1 MFSRLAGRKVIFI
14 TTKST
19 DYIRNRQEINMLTDS
34 QAILTVIGSTY
45 KHYPARLINVF
56 RRLLFTDLH
65 EYDAIVIGFAP
76 QLIIPLFF
84 RKIRSSGADVIIDFF
99 ISMYDTLCH
108 DRRCFRPQSPIG
120 KFLHK
125 LDTYTLSR
133 AGEVICDT
141 NAHKNYFVEEFHV
154 SPKKCHVLYL
164 EADHSIFYP
173 IETSRPQS
181 LTGKALIL
189 YFGTGLP
196 LQGTDIVLEAY
207 SKLSD
212 YDNIHTIFIGHPV
225 SKREKDIIAS
235 TSNLTH
241 IEWLPQDKL
250 NEYINMA
257 DLCIAGHFNKS
268 IAKAS
273 RTIPGKAYIYDATNK
288 PMILGDNPA
297 NHEQFDP
304 SDKYIYVPMGDAD
317 ALTNTILEY
326 LGYAVLNRDES

>member
-1 MFSRLAGRKVIFI
+1 MFSELSGRKVLFI

-19 DYIRNRQEINMLTDS
+19 DYIRNRQEINMLTES
-34 QAILTVIGSTY
+34 QATLTVIGSTY
-45 KHYPARLINVF
+45 KHYPARLIHVF

-76 QLIIPLFF
+76 QLLIPLLF

-108 DRRCFRPQSPIG
+108 DRQYFNPQSLLG
-120 KFLHK
+120 KVLHK
-125 LDTYTLSR
+125 IDTYTLSC
-133 AGEVICDT
+133 ADEVICDT
-141 NAHKNYFVEEFHV
+141 NAHKSFFVEEFHV
-154 SPKKCHVLYL
+154 SANKCRILYL
-164 EADHSIFYP
+164 EADHSMFYP
-173 IETSRPQS
+173 IKTSRPQY
-181 LTGKALIL
+181 LTGKSLVL

-207 SKLSD
+207 SKLRD
-212 YDNIHTIFIGHPV
+212 YNNIHTMFIGHPR

-326 LGYAVLNRDES
+326 FGYAVLKRGES

>member
-1 MFSRLAGRKVIFI
+1 MFSELSGRKVLFI

-19 DYIRNRQEINMLTDS
+19 DYIRNRQEINMLTES
-34 QAILTVIGSTY
+34 QATLTVIGSTY
-45 KHYPARLINVF
+45 KHYPARLIHVF

-108 DRRCFRPQSPIG
+108 DRQYFNPQSLLG
-120 KFLHK
+120 KVLHK
-125 LDTYTLSR
+125 IDTYTLSC
-133 AGEVICDT
+133 ADEVICDT
-141 NAHKNYFVEEFHV
+141 NAHKSFFVEEFHV
-154 SPKKCHVLYL
+154 SANKCRILYL
-164 EADHSIFYP
+164 EADHSMFYP
-173 IETSRPQS
+173 IKTSRPQY
-181 LTGKALIL
+181 LTGKSLVL

-207 SKLSD
+207 SKLRD
-212 YDNIHTIFIGHPV
+212 YNNIHTMFIGHPR

-257 DLCIAGHFNKS
+257 DLCIAGHFNKA

-273 RTIPGKAYIYDATNK
+273 RTIPGKAYIYDANNK

-297 NHEQFDP
+297 NHEHFNASRQC
-304 SDKYIYVPMGDAD
+304 IYVPMGDAD
-317 ALTNTILEY
+317 ALAHTILEY
-326 LGYAVLNRDES
+326 FDFSTSDWNKS

>member
-1 MFSRLAGRKVIFI
+1 MFSKLSGHNVLFI

-19 DYIRNRQEINMLTDS
+19 DYIRNRQEINMLTES
-34 QAILTVIGSTY
+34 HAILTVIGSTH
-45 KHYPARLINVF
+45 KHYPARLIHVF
-56 RRLLFTDLH
+56 IRLLFTDLH

-76 QLIIPLFF
+76 QLIIPFF
-84 RKIRSSGADVIIDFF
+84 IRKIRSSNADVMVDFF

-108 DRRCFRPQSPIG
+108 DRQYFNSQRLLG
-120 KFLHK
+120 KVLHK
-125 LDTYTLSR
+125 IDTYTLSC
-133 AGEVICDT
+133 ADEVICDT
-141 NAHKNYFVEEFHV
+141 KAHKNFFVEDFHV
-154 SPKKCHVLYL
+154 SPNKCHVLYL
-164 EADHSIFYP
+164 EADHNVFYP
-173 IETSRPQS
+173 VETTRPQS
-181 LTGKALIL
+181 LTGKSLIL

-207 SKLSD
+207 YRLRD
-212 YDNIHTIFIGHPV
+212 YDNIHTLFIGNPIT
-225 SKREKDIIAS
+225 KREKEIIAS

-297 NHEQFDP
+297 NHERFNTSSQ
-304 SDKYIYVPMGDAD
+304 YIYVPMSDAD
-317 ALTNTILEY
+317 ALANAILKY
-326 LGYAVLNRDES
+326 FGYSTSSQNDS